1 MRFEACKQ
9 CRTEQGIHS
18 FLVNL
23 FMALF
28 KGVLGVLTGSAALV
42 ADGLHSS
49 ADVIATSVTM
59 VSVWISGKPAS
70 KSYAYGYGNIQFI
83 SAAIVGMILLLG
95 ALYLFVNA
103 TINIV
108 SGLIESPNMLAVI
121 GAIVSI
127 TMNQLLFHYQ
137 KCVGQENNSP
147 AIMSNAWDNRSD
159 ALSSAAVLFGIIVA
173 VLGFPI
179 ADPLAA
185 IAVSLVIVKIAVEL
199 LIDAVNGL
207 MDHSP
212 DITELHEVYRVA
224 ESIEGVRGISSLK
237 MRRHG
242 EITLVD
248 IGIKVPPDMRVYE
261 GDLIALAV
269 KVKVSKSME
278 HETDVQVFVGV

>member
-207 MDHSP
+207 M
-212 DITELHEVYRVA
+212 
-224 ESIEGVRGISSLK
+224 
-237 MRRHG
+237 
-242 EITLVD
+242 
-248 IGIKVPPDMRVYE
+248 
-261 GDLIALAV
+261 
-269 KVKVSKSME
+269 
-278 HETDVQVFVGV
+278 